1 MAIDWKALGADWLEA
16 AMDDSEAEIRC
27 YEMVA
32 KFEEI
37 EFEIADFYDAMVN
50 VFGGFTWFDYYG
62 DAHYSTDYNEML
74 QSQCKFCP
82 NAKHG

>member
-1 MAIDWKALGADWLEA
+1 MDVKTMWDDFLES

-37 EFEIADFYDAMVN
+37 DNEICDFYDALVH
-50 VFGGFTWFDYYG
+50 VFGGVVWFDAYG
-62 DAHYSTDYNEML
+62 DSQYSII
-74 QSQCKFCP
+74 
-82 NAKHG
+82 

>member
-1 MAIDWKALGADWLEA
+1 MDIHRMFDDFLEA

-37 EFEIADFYDAMVN
+37 DNEICDFYDAMVH
-50 VFGGFTWFDYYG
+50 VFGGVVVFDAYG
-62 DAHYSTDYNEML
+62 DSLYS
-74 QSQCKFCP
+74 FV
-82 NAKHG
+82 